1 MSKISFPTKLDL
13 NGHFGETSGCV
24 VDLEDTKDGWSDRW
38 NRHLSMFRSVF
49 QLEATLAEKLA
60 EEGEIPMADEI
71 LDNLVSLKE
80 ASYYLPK
87 CPDCG
92 ERLELSCE
100 GDRLLITNACTEAGG
115 MKAYDI
121 HLAIPSGKIVFAN
134 DLRGLVAVDNT
145 AIDVNTA
152 SGRKKLSKAA
162 EAVGLC
168 LVSVGKSDPSV
179 YRDGDGL
186 VVSRGPK
193 AGRLGQ
199 IETSLWWYCA
209 MDYQMFIN
217 RCAVRA
223 VDPSAIKHFTVE
235 VPAGVYAFSDE
246 IASGDES
253 GTVFSNIRL
262 VDVDPPELLEERADD
277 ATTLEDSAF
286 WKFFNRRGA
295 SVSQLTLDYT
305 AIGRGLSWLCGDL
318 RQLSGDHPVNRFGSL
333 RGRANRNTVEGIPPM
348 PGFDPRYVYPC
359 TRDYP
364 GVMGDVPANA
374 NVYFLA
380 AGMMIYTAALAG
392 NLEVHK
398 VKTDFPN
405 DPALAANLETREAI
419 TAMLDLACSVAT
431 ARGLWK
437 DGTMARVFME
447 IEVAVAAKAK
457 E

>member
-1 MSKISFPTKLDL
+1 MSSFPKKLDL
-13 NGHFGETSGCV
+13 NGHFGETVGCV
-24 VDLEDTKDGWSDRW
+24 VDLEDTKDEWSEQW

-49 QLEATLAEKLA
+49 KLEATLAEKLA
-60 EEGEIPMADEI
+60 EEGEIPMTDEI
-71 LDNLVSLKE
+71 LGTIVSLKE
-80 ASYYLPK
+80 ASYYLPR

-92 ERLELSCE
+92 DRLDIRCE
-100 GDRLLITNACTEAGG
+100 GDSLLVGNACSEAGG

-121 HLAIPSGKIVFAN
+121 HLAVTSGKIVFAN

-145 AIDVNTA
+145 GIDVNTA
-152 SGRKKLSKAA
+152 SGRKKLTKAA

-179 YRDGDGL
+179 YRDGDSL

-193 AGRLGQ
+193 TGRLGQ

-209 MDYQMFIN
+209 MDYQMFLD

-223 VDPSAIKHFTVE
+223 IDPSSIKHFTVD
-235 VPAGVYAFSDE
+235 VSAGIYAFSDE

-253 GTVFSNIRL
+253 VAVFSNIRS
-262 VDVDPPELLEERADD
+262 VDVDPPELLQERCDH

-295 SVSQLTLDYT
+295 SVPELTLDYT
-305 AIGRGLSWLCGDL
+305 AIGRGLTWLCGDL
-318 RQLSGDHPVNRFGSL
+318 RSLSGDHPVSRFGSL
-333 RGRANRNTVEGIPPM
+333 RGRASRNTVEDIPPM
-348 PGFDPRYVYPC
+348 PGFDARYVYPC
-359 TRDYP
+359 TRGYP
-364 GVMGDVPANA
+364 GIMGDVPADA

-380 AGMMIYTAALAG
+380 AGMMVYKAALADK
-392 NLEVHK
+392 LEIRK
-398 VKTDFPN
+398 VKTGFPD

-437 DGTMARVFME
+437 DGTMARVFAE
-447 IEVAVAAKAK
+447 IEAAVAAKVG